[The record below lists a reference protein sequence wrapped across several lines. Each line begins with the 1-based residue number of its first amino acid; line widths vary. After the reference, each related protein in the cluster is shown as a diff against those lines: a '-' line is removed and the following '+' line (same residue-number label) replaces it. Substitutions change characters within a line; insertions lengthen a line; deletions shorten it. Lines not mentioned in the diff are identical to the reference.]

1 VVGEIKLGTDS
12 SLTMDAAFRYANA
25 LFHLGKE
32 TKSIEQHEK
41 DLDKLLDVVNN
52 VENLSDFIKSPLYSG
67 DIQIN
72 VMRSIGERLGLSEDV
87 ASTVLLMASKRRL
100 FALKEMI
107 AHFKGLCRNH
117 RNEIIVE
124 VSSTSELTDALQKK
138 IKNTISANIDRKVVI
153 KSNCD
158 PGLLGGLVVKIGS
171 KMIDTSIRAKMIK
184 LRNNLKEVG

>member
-1 VVGEIKLGTDS
+1 
-12 SLTMDAAFRYANA
+12 MDAAFRYANA

-138 IKNTISANIDRKVVI
+138 IKNTISANIDREVVI

>member
-1 VVGEIKLGTDS
+1 MGTDT

-32 TKSIEQHEK
+32 NKSVEQYEK
-41 DLDKLLDVVNN
+41 DLDKLLELVKK

-72 VMRSIGERLGLSEDV
+72 VMQSIGKKLGLSVDV
-87 ASTVLLMASKRRL
+87 TSTVLLMASKRRL
-100 FALKEMI
+100 FALKKMI
-107 AHFKGLCRNH
+107 AHFKGLCRQH

-124 VSSTSELTDALQKK
+124 VSSAFELTDVLQKK
-138 IKNTISANIDRKVVI
+138 IKKTISANIDREVVI